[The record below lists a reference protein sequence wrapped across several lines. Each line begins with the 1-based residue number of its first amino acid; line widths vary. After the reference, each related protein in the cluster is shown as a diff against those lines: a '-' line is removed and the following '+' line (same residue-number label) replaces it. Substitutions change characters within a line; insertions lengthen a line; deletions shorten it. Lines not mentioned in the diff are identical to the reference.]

1 MVVAA
6 DPGRLRRRS
15 PRYGLVKVLVTGR
28 DGQVAQSLNERR
40 NGHPQLEFLF
50 AARPE
55 TDLAIPGS
63 IAKAI
68 ETARPEVVI
77 NAAAYT
83 DVDRAEDEP
92 ELAWRVNAD
101 AAAEAALAASAIG
114 ARIIQLSTD
123 YVFDGKK
130 SDPYVETD
138 PTNPQNVYGASK
150 LAGEE
155 RVRSANSRHLIL
167 RTSWVV
173 SPFGRNFVKTIIGA
187 AASRDVLTVVDDQRG
202 RPTSALDLAGALVG
216 IVDRWHGGDDVGLG
230 ATYHVAGSGGASWFD
245 LAVATME
252 ECRRLGAPAAEIR
265 PIGSSEWPTR
275 ASRPR
280 NSVLDG
286 SRFERT
292 FGFALPNW
300 RKSLPVLVKRI
311 LECK

>member
-1 MVVAA
+1 
-6 DPGRLRRRS
+6 
-15 PRYGLVKVLVTGR
+15 
-28 DGQVAQSLNERR
+28 
-40 NGHPQLEFLF
+40 
-50 AARPE
+50 
-55 TDLAIPGS
+55 
-63 IAKAI
+63 
-68 ETARPEVVI
+68 
-77 NAAAYT
+77 
-83 DVDRAEDEP
+83 
-92 ELAWRVNAD
+92 
-101 AAAEAALAASAIG
+101 
-114 ARIIQLSTD
+114 
-123 YVFDGKK
+123 
-130 SDPYVETD
+130 
-138 PTNPQNVYGASK
+138 
-150 LAGEE
+150 
-155 RVRSANSRHLIL
+155 LIL

-230 ATYHVAGSGGASWFD
+230 ATYHVAGSGEASWFD
-245 LAVATME
+245 LAAATME
-252 ECRRLGAPAAEIR
+252 ECRRLGAPAAQIR